1 MTARRSDSI
10 RATSLSRRMEEASD
24 AGGGGGAGYGRDGG
38 AQRSSGDT
46 VSFGLDAGFSDGP
59 AWL

>member
-1 MTARRSDSI
+1 MTAHLPDSI

-24 AGGGGGAGYGRDGG
+24 AGGGGAGYGRDGG
-38 AQRSSGDT
+38 AQQSSGDT
-46 VSFGLDAGFSDGP
+46 VSFGLDAGLSDGP